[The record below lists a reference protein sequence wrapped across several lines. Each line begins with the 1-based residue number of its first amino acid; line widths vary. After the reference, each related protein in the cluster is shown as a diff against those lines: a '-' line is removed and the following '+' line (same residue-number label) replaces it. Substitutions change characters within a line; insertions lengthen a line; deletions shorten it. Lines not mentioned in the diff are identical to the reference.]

1 MRWIG
6 LLAVPFAMLGSQT
19 QAQQVGDVY
28 DKGGTQVRIG
38 QYSTQASTPQESV
51 SDPLAVF
58 VQLSFPRQSVST
70 IEQAVQY
77 TLMRT
82 GWRLDVPSLH
92 PDAAQFLSLPLPESQ
107 RSIGTFRVRDV
118 LSALLGD
125 TWRWHEDPV
134 RRTLWFTLADAGEQ
148 HAQAGMASVAHEVPA
163 QTHPVTAQPAP
174 EGTPLDADDAAAHSQ
189 TTDSRKLP

>member
-6 LLAVPFAMLGSQT
+6 LLAVPLAVLGTQT
-19 QAQQVGDVY
+19 QAQQVGDIY
-28 DKGGTQVRIG
+28 DKGTQVRIG
-38 QYSTQASTPQESV
+38 QYSTLASTPEASV

-58 VQLSFPRQSVST
+58 VQLNFPRQGVST
-70 IEQAVQY
+70 IDQAIQY

-82 GWRLDVPSLH
+82 GWRLDAASLH
-92 PDAAQFLSLPLPESQ
+92 PDAVQFLHLPLPESQ

-118 LSALLGD
+118 LGALVGD

-134 RRTLWFTLADAGEQ
+134 RRRLWFTLTDAGEQ
-148 HAQAGMASVAHEVPA
+148 HAQAAMDSEAHDAPA

-174 EGTPLDADDAAAHSQ
+174 EGTPLEAGNAATGSQ
-189 TTDSRKLP
+189 TAESRELP

>member
-6 LLAVPFAMLGSQT
+6 LLAVPFAVLGTQT
-19 QAQQVGDVY
+19 QAQQAGDVY
-28 DKGGTQVRIG
+28 DKGSQVRIG
-38 QYSTQASTPQESV
+38 QYSTQASTPLDSV

-58 VQLSFPRQSVST
+58 VQLNFPRQGVST
-70 IEQAVQY
+70 IDQAIQY

-82 GWRLDVPSLH
+82 GWRLDMSSLH

-118 LSALLGD
+118 LAALLGS
-125 TWRWHEDPV
+125 TWHWHEDPV
-134 RRTLWFTLADAGEQ
+134 RRRLWFTLTDAVEP
-148 HAQAGMASVAHEVPA
+148 HALVGMSSDAHDVTA

-174 EGTPLDADDAAAHSQ
+174 EWTPLDASGAAARNQ
-189 TTDSRKLP
+189 TTDARELP